1 MSKTT
6 RAASKIACL
15 KAWMTENKFPKV
27 KLTTS
32 NTPKSNGKY

>member
-6 RAASKIACL
+6 KSTPRINCL

-27 KLTTS
+27 KLTT
-32 NTPKSNGKY
+32 TQPTTYGKH